1 LPLDCSPVRAR
12 TVIPFLEPLQFELKP
27 QHLDAEFL
35 GLPLLFFRAPLLF
48 FRAPLL
54 FFRALLLFFR
64 ALLLFFRALLLPV
77 ALHEERTHHHLQ
89 RRTVLWQVD

>member
-1 LPLDCSPVRAR
+1 
-12 TVIPFLEPLQFELKP
+12 
-27 QHLDAEFL
+27 
-35 GLPLLFFRAPLLF
+35 LLFFRAPLLF

-54 FFRALLLFFR
+54 FFRAP
-64 ALLLFFRALLLPV
+64 LLFFRALLLPV